1 MILEILYLGSGM
13 GFITNAIKSIK
24 ITFYLV
30 ERSLIQLDDFLLV
43 HTKIELGHFKIRKNW
58 IDARSDIPVATFVR
72 SGYPVAQEV
81 KIDLLFLFMT
91 F

>member
-1 MILEILYLGSGM
+1 M

-30 ERSLIQLDDFLLV
+30 ERSLTQLDDFLLV
-43 HTKIELGHFKIRKNW
+43 HTEIELGHFKIRKNW

-72 SGYPVAQEV
+72 SGYPEAQEV
-81 KIDLLFLFMT
+81 KIDLLSFFLT